1 LQVSVLASG
10 TLNALPEANMQT
22 LTFENLY
29 FSFLIDPATQT
40 AYLQEWNDGE
50 WSEAD
55 QFALPVPLATLDKKS
70 RLARALRSFGD
81 EGLRPRTPAGAK
93 VDPGG
98 ATGVLARRGHPA
110 CRSNLRILKELAIA
124 FEGKPM
130 YNASVCSGYSSFLP
144 D

>member
-81 EGLRPRTPAGAK
+81 EGLRHAIGGDSAREPRRERRSILGALQACSRG
-93 VDPGG
+93 V
-98 ATGVLARRGHPA
+98 ATRLAD
-110 CRSNLRILKELAIA
+110 LI
-124 FEGKPM
+124 
-130 YNASVCSGYSSFLP
+130 YAS
-144 D
+144 